1 MKKLLVFVFAIGVL
15 ASCQK
20 EEAVEAT
27 SQDVVFSGIDS
38 GSAKKSTDA
47 DPCGNALADYAK
59 VTIDG
64 DVYRPAVFYIDDV
77 AFTQALKLEPGNYVI
92 DEFMLINDNGTPNDT
107 DDDYIVKAA
116 PLAGAEFAEFVNTPL
131 AFSFD
136 VEGFKKA
143 EVNVEVL
150 CFEEKDY
157 ESFGFSWFAM
167 TGITVRE
174 QVFFGDFCAKHPAEY
189 VGSLYDQQAN
199 GVQLDMPAI
208 FRIDVYKNE
217 TFIKSYDNTAW
228 FGEGEPLKVQYPDH
242 DNAEDAFAFELFI
255 LVKSGTEF
263 VYKSFHT
270 WEFNDAE
277 MIESGDEGVVDFV
290 LGNCNADEADLVLA
304 PYMNLPETMT
314 YKIVKVP
321 GDLGGFFDT
330 EISGVGDGY
339 DIWNGVWPT
348 FCADNETII
357 NVGTSYTM
365 DVYSSLYP
373 ASFPE
378 HVKEVVSVNNLDRVN
393 WLMNNLDNYP
403 DRTWEDVQAFIWTEV
418 NGWNG
423 SYEGYV
429 GTLANHPTTT
439 QMMTDAAA
447 YGEGYVPLPGGW
459 AAVLLTSGASVQ
471 LQLVVVDP

>member
-1 MKKLLVFVFAIGVL
+1 MKKILVFVFAIGVL

-20 EEAVEAT
+20 EGAVEAT

-77 AFTQALKLEPGNYVI
+77 AYTQAIKLEPGNYSI
-92 DEFMLINDNGTPNDT
+92 DEFMLVNDNGTPNNT

-116 PLAGAEFAEFVNTPL
+116 PLADAEFAEFVNTPL
-131 AFSFD
+131 AFTFD

-143 EVNVEVL
+143 EVNIEVL

-157 ESFGFSWFAM
+157 ESFGFNWFAM

-174 QVFFGDFCAKHPAEY
+174 QVFFGDFCAKHPDEY
-189 VGSLYDQQAN
+189 VGSLYNEQAN

-217 TFIKSYDNTAW
+217 AFIKSYDNTAW

-263 VYKSFHT
+263 VFKSFHT
-270 WEFNDAE
+270 WNFNDAE
-277 MIESGDEGVVDFV
+277 MIDSGDEGVVDFV
-290 LGNCNADEADLVLA
+290 LGNCNTDGADLVLA
-304 PYMNLPETMT
+304 PYMNLPETLT
-314 YKIVKVP
+314 YHIVKYP
-321 GDLGGFFDT
+321 GDLGGYFDT
-330 EISGVGDGY
+330 QISGVGDGY
-339 DIWNGVWPT
+339 DIWNGV
-348 FCADNETII
+348 
-357 NVGTSYTM
+357 
-365 DVYSSLYP
+365 
-373 ASFPE
+373 
-378 HVKEVVSVNNLDRVN
+378 
-393 WLMNNLDNYP
+393 
-403 DRTWEDVQAFIWTEV
+403 
-418 NGWNG
+418 
-423 SYEGYV
+423 
-429 GTLANHPTTT
+429 
-439 QMMTDAAA
+439 
-447 YGEGYVPLPGGW
+447 
-459 AAVLLTSGASVQ
+459 
-471 LQLVVVDP
+471 